1 MQHDAPSQSELQR
14 LRADYLAAVLAGERR
29 AALALV
35 LERCVHSDLTVEDAR
50 CEIVQEAQR
59 EIGRLW
65 QENRI
70 SIAQEHQATAISQVV
85 LARLYD
91 LAPHV
96 ARNGKKVIAACVE
109 GEQHDFPCRLVADAL
124 DLAGFDVKYLG
135 ANVPTVS
142 LCERVRAEQPDLVV
156 LSVTM
161 VFNLSA
167 LSKAVA
173 ALREVSSAA
182 IAVGGAACLWAQGTH
197 EMVAADLCADN
208 ARELVELALARL
220 GAVA

>member
-1 MQHDAPSQSELQR
+1 
-14 LRADYLAAVLAGERR
+14 LAAVLAGERR
-29 AALALV
+29 TALGLV
-35 LERCVHSDLTVEDAR
+35 LSRGVDSGLSVEDLR
-50 CEIVQEAQR
+50 CEIVQETQR

-70 SIAQEHQATAISQVV
+70 SVAQEHQATAISQVV

-96 ARNGKKVIAACVE
+96 PRNGKKVLAACVE
-109 GEQHDFPCRLVADAL
+109 GEQHDFPCRLVSDAL

-161 VFNLSA
+161 VFNVPA
-167 LSKAVA
+167 LRQAVA
-173 ALREVSSAA
+173 ALREVSSAT
-182 IAVGGAACLWAQGTH
+182 IAVGGAACLWSQGTS
-197 EMVAADLCADN
+197 EKVAADLCAES
-208 ARELVELALARL
+208 ARELVALAQAQL
-220 GAVA
+220 GVAA